1 MGESEDW
8 EDRKWFNNEDKTT
21 IKSQQHQRG
30 GAGLV
35 REAPPLWLEPILE
48 TALALVLGTG
58 EGAVLTGALAYG
70 LRSSLDKLFANG
82 AC

>member
-21 IKSQQHQRG
+21 IKSQRHQRG

-35 REAPPLWLEPILE
+35 REAPAPM
-48 TALALVLGTG
+48 ARATG
-58 EGAVLTGALAYG
+58 
-70 LRSSLDKLFANG
+70 R
-82 AC
+82 